1 MTTPKSRQKCNGNR
15 TLEEPRN
22 SMSLIDCF
30 CYRVPPT
37 RVCGF
42 VSVRSDG
49 GFEAV
54 GMAAIGSRMACR

>member
-1 MTTPKSRQKCNGNR
+1 
-15 TLEEPRN
+15 
-22 SMSLIDCF
+22 MSLIDCF